1 MRTGFSDAV
10 GMLYLVNEEIAV
22 AVPPVGGV
30 DRRFR
35 TGRYIESDYPP
46 PSAAA
51 RLSGIWSG

>member
-1 MRTGFSDAV
+1 
-10 GMLYLVNEEIAV
+10 MLNYSVAELRVNEEIAV
-22 AVPPVGGV
+22 AVPSAGGV

-35 TGRYIESDYPP
+35 PGRYIESDYP